1 MAELVAPTMD
11 LHASWL
17 SARDEFVKAGELLH
31 GGGPQPD
38 DDVTSPAAFA
48 AWIER
53 MAVMSDDS
61 MPIAPG
67 LVHATYWWIV
77 EDGEVAG
84 SISLRHRLN
93 EFLLE
98 AGGQI
103 GYSVRPT
110 ARRRGLASWALG
122 EVLEHARTRRG
133 LDRVMISCRDDNP
146 GSARTIERNG
156 GVLEDIRETPLGLTR
171 RYWINLTPGN

>member
-11 LHASWL
+11 LHVSWL
-17 SARDEFVKAGELLH
+17 SARDEFVRAGEQLH

-38 DDVTSPAAFA
+38 DDVTSPLAFA
-48 AWIER
+48 AWLKR
-53 MAVMSDDS
+53 LAAMSDDS
-61 MPIAPG
+61 FPVAAG

-77 EDGEVAG
+77 EDGEVLG

-103 GYSVRPT
+103 GYSVRPS

-122 EVLEHARTRRG
+122 EVLGHARARG
-133 LDRVMISCRDDNP
+133 LDRVMISCKDDNP

-156 GVLEDIRETPLGLTR
+156 GVLEDVRETPLGLTR
-171 RYWINLTPGN
+171 RYWIDLAARP

>member
-1 MAELVAPTMD
+1 MAELVAPTMR
-11 LHASWL
+11 LHTSWL
-17 SARDEFVKAGELLH
+17 SARDEFVQAGDELH
-31 GGGPQPD
+31 GSGVQHTAD
-38 DDVTSPAAFA
+38 LVSPAAFA

-53 MAVMSDDS
+53 LAAMSDES
-61 MPIAPG
+61 VPIAEG

-103 GYSVRPT
+103 GYSIRPT
-110 ARRRGLASWALG
+110 ARRRGLASWAVG
-122 EVLEHARTRRG
+122 EVLQRARARG
-133 LDRVMISCRDDNP
+133 LDRVMISCADDNTA
-146 GSARTIERNG
+146 SARTIERNG
-156 GVLEDIRETPLGLTR
+156 GVLEDVRVTPLGLTR
-171 RYWINLTPGN
+171 RYWISLP

>member
-1 MAELVAPTMD
+1 MAELVTPTMH
-11 LHASWL
+11 LHDSWL
-17 SARDEFVKAGELLH
+17 SARDEFVRAGEDLH
-31 GGGPQPD
+31 GSGTQHAD
-38 DDVTSPAAFA
+38 ELTSPAAFA

-53 MAVMSDDS
+53 LAAMSDES
-61 MPIAPG
+61 VPIAAG

-77 EDGEVAG
+77 DGGEVAG

-103 GYSVRPT
+103 GYSVRPSF
-110 ARRRGLASWALG
+110 RRRGLASWALA
-122 EVLEHARTRRG
+122 EVLIRAQARG
-133 LDRVMISCRDDNP
+133 LDRVMISCADGNL

-156 GVLEDIRETPLGLTR
+156 GVLEDVRVTSLGLTR
-171 RYWINLTPGN
+171 RYWITLAPRA

>member
-1 MAELVAPTMD
+1 MAELVAPTPD
-11 LHASWL
+11 LHDSWL
-17 SARDEFVKAGELLH
+17 SARDEFVEAGEQLH
-31 GGGPQPD
+31 GGGPQPHD
-38 DDVTSPAAFA
+38 DLTSPAVFA
-48 AWIER
+48 AWLER
-53 MAVMSDDS
+53 LAVMSDDS
-61 MPIAPG
+61 KPIPAG

-77 EDGEVAG
+77 DDGEVVG

-93 EFLLE
+93 EFLLQ

-103 GYSVRPT
+103 GYSVRPS

-122 EVLEHARTRRG
+122 EVLTHARTRG

-156 GVLEDIRETPLGLTR
+156 GVLEDVRETSLGLTR
-171 RYWINLTPGN
+171 RYWITLTPRP